1 MLMFTNGPPDIVA
14 TNLSS
19 IRAMTFFEVLF
30 WTIREL
36 GLTLYTN
43 RLIKTLDYQ
52 QVEKLYYNV
61 YNTIFILICTW
72 RMLDI
77 GLRTYDPYAMY
88 IEGKIVMVGNLVYLG
103 ALSCIDIWSSVF
115 LLKSAFIMLNN
126 TDTTPESNS
135 YKIMKEIVY
144 SGVLRIIFINLI
156 PLVRLIVS
164 FAVTSSF
171 NYENDT
177 SIVVYLFQVSMNLMY
192 LIDLSIIKIEGN
204 NIFRQNAN
212 VNTF

>member
-1 MLMFTNGPPDIVA
+1 
-14 TNLSS
+14 
-19 IRAMTFFEVLF
+19 
-30 WTIREL
+30 
-36 GLTLYTN
+36 
-43 RLIKTLDYQ
+43 
-52 QVEKLYYNV
+52 
-61 YNTIFILICTW
+61 
-72 RMLDI
+72 
-77 GLRTYDPYAMY
+77 
-88 IEGKIVMVGNLVYLG
+88 MVGNLVYLG

>member
-1 MLMFTNGPPDIVA
+1 MEDAGHRPEDIR
-14 TNLSS
+14 S
-19 IRAMTFFEVLF
+19 ICYVHR
-30 WTIREL
+30 RE
-36 GLTLYTN
+36 
-43 RLIKTLDYQ
+43 
-52 QVEKLYYNV
+52 
-61 YNTIFILICTW
+61 
-72 RMLDI
+72 
-77 GLRTYDPYAMY
+77 
-88 IEGKIVMVGNLVYLG
+88 IVMVGNLVYLG

-177 SIVVYLFQVSMNLMY
+177 SIVVYLFQVSM
-192 LIDLSIIKIEGN
+192 
-204 NIFRQNAN
+204 
-212 VNTF
+212 

>member
-1 MLMFTNGPPDIVA
+1 MEDAGHRPEDIR
-14 TNLSS
+14 S
-19 IRAMTFFEVLF
+19 ICYVHR
-30 WTIREL
+30 RE
-36 GLTLYTN
+36 
-43 RLIKTLDYQ
+43 
-52 QVEKLYYNV
+52 
-61 YNTIFILICTW
+61 
-72 RMLDI
+72 
-77 GLRTYDPYAMY
+77 
-88 IEGKIVMVGNLVYLG
+88 IVMIGNLVYLG
-103 ALSCIDIWSSVF
+103 ALSCIDIWSSAF
-115 LLKSAFIMLNN
+115 LLKSAFIMLN
-126 TDTTPESNS
+126 DTNPESNS

-177 SIVVYLFQVSMNLMY
+177 SIVVYSFQVSMNLMY
-192 LIDLSIIKIEGN
+192 LINLSIIKIEGN

>member
-1 MLMFTNGPPDIVA
+1 MAWLIYFRAFSTLLYLRTRRGYIERLLIITNYSSFIADRMLMFTNGPPDIVA

-88 IEGKIVMVGNLVYLG
+88 IEGK
-103 ALSCIDIWSSVF
+103 LSWLAILYIWAHF
-115 LLKSAFIMLNN
+115 HA
-126 TDTTPESNS
+126 
-135 YKIMKEIVY
+135 
-144 SGVLRIIFINLI
+144 
-156 PLVRLIVS
+156 
-164 FAVTSSF
+164 
-171 NYENDT
+171 
-177 SIVVYLFQVSMNLMY
+177 
-192 LIDLSIIKIEGN
+192 
-204 NIFRQNAN
+204 
-212 VNTF
+212 

>member
-1 MLMFTNGPPDIVA
+1 
-14 TNLSS
+14 
-19 IRAMTFFEVLF
+19 
-30 WTIREL
+30 
-36 GLTLYTN
+36 
-43 RLIKTLDYQ
+43 
-52 QVEKLYYNV
+52 
-61 YNTIFILICTW
+61 
-72 RMLDI
+72 
-77 GLRTYDPYAMY
+77 
-88 IEGKIVMVGNLVYLG
+88 
-103 ALSCIDIWSSVF
+103 
-115 LLKSAFIMLNN
+115 MLNN